1 MPFEIIT
8 LNTNW
13 KKRVLIVSKKFSWK
27 YPMKPNNHIVIDLV
41 VTWKVTKCCM
51 KKIYPSLWPHVGS
64 CWNFIFLP
72 QKCRILKILNW
83 GGQLNWTD
91 QLIDCGHIR
100 GRRAYVK
107 VFTPTVVTT
116 THNFWQKTKFYHFW
130 WLAP

>member
-13 KKRVLIVSKKFSWK
+13 KKRVLIVSKKFFWK
-27 YPMKPNNHIVIDLV
+27 HPMKPNNHIVIDLV

-91 QLIDCGHIR
+91 QLIVAILGVGEHTWRSSHQRSSQQRTIFDKKPSFIIFDG
-100 GRRAYVK
+100 
-107 VFTPTVVTT
+107 
-116 THNFWQKTKFYHFW
+116 
-130 WLAP
+130 